1 MLVLPTRPPVAI
13 FGLMSRRSPPTLWS
27 GLLDWS
33 HRAAWAFILFA
44 GAGLCAMPANAL
56 NLFGRH
62 EVTAQFATPDGKPMA
77 NAEVRV
83 FAPGDPNKVALTG
96 RADAQGKFVFDTDR
110 DGFWTAEARSADDVA
125 RVMIRVGD
133 QPESQNGVSPFLVIG
148 VLAVLLGIAIW
159 YRLLRARTRRPPS

>member
-1 MLVLPTRPPVAI
+1 M
-13 FGLMSRRSPPTLWS
+13 
-27 GLLDWS
+27 LDWS
-33 HRAAWAFILFA
+33 RRAVWALILA
-44 GAGLCAMPANAL
+44 AAPGLWAAPATAL
-56 NLFGRH
+56 NLFATH

-96 RADAQGKFVFDTDR
+96 RTDSQGKFVFDTDR

-125 RVMIRVGD
+125 RVMIRVGG
-133 QPESQNGVSPFLVIG
+133 QTEPQNGLSPFLVVG
-148 VLAVLLGIAIW
+148 VLAILLGIAIW